1 MKGISLISSGSE
13 RQHFEDTFDTRS
25 EVSYEKP
32 RMSQEAI
39 NSKKREIL
47 YHLKRLEK
55 RGVFTGCEFTMS
67 SSLEEMEPEYERI
80 KEQHDADKAIEWYRN
95 ILLGLVTGGEYV
107 NRNFSPYKL
116 SLDGWSD
123 TFQDRVD
130 DYDDTLHE
138 LHIKYRSKLRFPPE
152 MRLLMLVAGTGV
164 ITHVNNTLFRTAPV
178 GNMADVAKE
187 HPDLMEEV
195 QNAAFQSAANKNP
208 GIGDILMNMMGA
220 KLPFGNNA
228 PASQPTQQQRPQ
240 APPQQQR
247 LQAPPPQRAPPF
259 VSSNQPQQP
268 QQAPQ
273 RQSAPQSVPPQ
284 QKHEMRGPDT
294 NIEDM
299 LNMIGGRGRHA
310 PVSKGARSVHL
321 SEVNDL
327 DRISEVSSLNET
339 DLKASERNIL
349 SRPTSGIRETHRN
362 AFLDKMSKRENRKKL
377 STND

>member
-1 MKGISLISSGSE
+1 M
-13 RQHFEDTFDTRS
+13 
-25 EVSYEKP
+25 SYEKP
-32 RMSQEAI
+32 RMSQEAV

-47 YHLKRLEK
+47 YHLKRLEM
-55 RGVFTGCEFTMS
+55 RGVLTGCKFSMS
-67 SSLEEMEPEYERI
+67 SSLEEMEHEYERI
-80 KEQHDADKAIEWYRN
+80 KEQHDADKAIKWYRN

-107 NRNFSPYKL
+107 NRHFSPYKL

-123 TFQDRVD
+123 TFQDHVD

-152 MRLLMLVAGTGV
+152 IRLLMLVAGTGV

-187 HPDLMEEV
+187 RPDLMEEV

-208 GIGDILMNMMGA
+208 GIGDIFSMMNMMGA
-220 KLPFGNNA
+220 KLPFGSNA

-247 LQAPPPQRAPPF
+247 PQAPPQQRAPPF
-259 VSSNQPQQP
+259 VSSNQPQQS
-268 QQAPQ
+268 Q
-273 RQSAPQSVPPQ
+273 RQSTPPQSKQPQ
-284 QKHEMRGPDT
+284 QKHEMRGPE
-294 NIEDM
+294 NIDEM

-310 PVSKGARSVHL
+310 PVTEDARSVQL

-339 DLKASERNIL
+339 DLKTSERNIL
-349 SRPTSGIRETHRN
+349 SRPGSGIRATHRD
-362 AFLDKMSKRENRKKL
+362 AFLDKMSKRKNRKNSAPTTSL
-377 STND
+377 VVEL